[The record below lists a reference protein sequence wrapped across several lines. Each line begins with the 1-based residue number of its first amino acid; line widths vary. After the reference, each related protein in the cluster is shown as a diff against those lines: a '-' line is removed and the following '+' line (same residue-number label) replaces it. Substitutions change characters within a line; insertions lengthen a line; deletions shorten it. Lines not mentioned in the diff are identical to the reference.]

1 MNATPEQAAGPSLV
15 PYYLILFGM
24 SAGLASVMTLLAEF
38 RNKLGF
44 SQFGIGLGIAMGLA
58 GAGANIVIAA
68 RSVEKTAQALED
80 IRALG
85 VEAHGITVDVTQE
98 SAIQRMV
105 TSTIDNMGRL
115 DILVNNSGIAV
126 RAQPQELTS
135 AQWDSVVDVNLRGA
149 FLASKEAYAQ
159 MVKAG
164 GGKVIN
170 VGSMYSIFGSDW
182 GSPYAASKGG
192 LVQLTKSL
200 ALAWAKD
207 NIQVNAVLPG
217 WIVTDLTR
225 GIQDA
230 DPNRYDNIS
239 RRIPT
244 GRWGEP
250 SELAGAAV
258 FLASTASDYVTG
270 ATLAVD
276 GGYSSA

>member
-1 MNATPEQAAGPSLV
+1 MASQK
-15 PYYLILFGM
+15 LFDLTGKV
-24 SAGLASVMTLLAEF
+24 AVVTGG
-38 RNKLGF
+38 NG
-44 SQFGIGLGIAMGLA
+44 GIGLGIAMGLA

-68 RSVEKTAQALED
+68 RSVEKTAQALEN

-98 SAIQRMV
+98 PAIQRIV
-105 TSTIDNMGRL
+105 TSTIDHMGRL

-126 RAQPQELTS
+126 RAQPQELTA
-135 AQWDSVVDVNLRGA
+135 AQWDSVVDVNLRAA
-149 FLASKEAYAQ
+149 FLASKAAYAQ

-182 GSPYAASKGG
+182 GAPYAASKGG

-200 ALAWAKD
+200 AVAWAKD

-270 ATLAVD
+270 ATLAID

>member
-1 MNATPEQAAGPSLV
+1 MTSHK
-15 PYYLILFGM
+15 LFDLTGKV
-24 SAGLASVMTLLAEF
+24 AVVTGG
-38 RNKLGF
+38 NG
-44 SQFGIGLGIAMGLA
+44 GIGLGIAMGLA

-80 IRALG
+80 IRTLG

-98 SAIQRMV
+98 PAIQRMV
-105 TSTIDNMGRL
+105 TSTIDHMGRL

-126 RAQPQELTS
+126 RAQPQELTA
-135 AQWDSVVDVNLRGA
+135 AQWDSVVDVNLRAA

-200 ALAWAKD
+200 AVAWAKD

>member
-1 MNATPEQAAGPSLV
+1 MTSQK
-15 PYYLILFGM
+15 LFDLTGKV
-24 SAGLASVMTLLAEF
+24 AVVTGG
-38 RNKLGF
+38 NG
-44 SQFGIGLGIAMGLA
+44 GIGLGIAMGLA

-98 SAIQRMV
+98 PAIQRMV
-105 TSTIDNMGRL
+105 TSTIDHMGRL

-135 AQWDSVVDVNLRGA
+135 AQWDSVMDVNLRGA

-200 ALAWAKD
+200 AVAWAKD

>member
-1 MNATPEQAAGPSLV
+1 LTNQ
-15 PYYLILFGM
+15 
-24 SAGLASVMTLLAEF
+24 
-38 RNKLGF
+38 K
-44 SQFGIGLGIAMGLA
+44 QFDLTGKVAVVTGGNGGIGLGIAMGLA
-58 GAGANIVIAA
+58 GAGANIVVAA

-85 VEAHGITVDVTQE
+85 VEAHSVNVDVTQE
-98 SAIQRMV
+98 PAIQRMV
-105 TSTIDNMGRL
+105 TDTIDHMGRL

-126 RAQPQELTS
+126 RAQPEDLTA
-135 AQWDSVVDVNLRGA
+135 AQWDSVMDVNLRAA
-149 FLASKEAYAQ
+149 FLASREVYSH
-159 MVKAG
+159 MVSAG

-182 GSPYAASKGG
+182 GAPYAASKGG

-200 ALAWAKD
+200 AVAWAKD

-258 FLASTASDYVTG
+258 FLASAASDYVTG
-270 ATLAVD
+270 ATLTVD
-276 GGYSSA
+276 GGYSVT

>member
-1 MNATPEQAAGPSLV
+1 MASQK
-15 PYYLILFGM
+15 LFDLTGKV
-24 SAGLASVMTLLAEF
+24 AVVTGG
-38 RNKLGF
+38 NG
-44 SQFGIGLGIAMGLA
+44 GIGLGIAMGLA

-68 RSVEKTAQALED
+68 RSVEKTAQALEN

-98 SAIQRMV
+98 PAIQRIV
-105 TSTIDNMGRL
+105 TSTIDHMGRL

-126 RAQPQELTS
+126 RAQPQELTA
-135 AQWDSVVDVNLRGA
+135 AQWDSVVDVNLRAA
-149 FLASKEAYAQ
+149 FLASKAAYAQ
-159 MVKAG
+159 MVEAG

-182 GSPYAASKGG
+182 GAPYAASKGG

-200 ALAWAKD
+200 AVAWAKD

-270 ATLAVD
+270 ATLAID

>member
-1 MNATPEQAAGPSLV
+1 VTSQK
-15 PYYLILFGM
+15 LFDLTGKV
-24 SAGLASVMTLLAEF
+24 AVVTGG
-38 RNKLGF
+38 NG
-44 SQFGIGLGIAMGLA
+44 GIGLGIAMGLA

-98 SAIQRMV
+98 PAIQRMV
-105 TSTIDNMGRL
+105 TSTIDHMGRL

-126 RAQPQELTS
+126 RAQPQELTAS
-135 AQWDSVVDVNLRGA
+135 QWDSVVDVNLRAA

-182 GSPYAASKGG
+182 GAPYAASKGG

-200 ALAWAKD
+200 AVAWAKD

-258 FLASTASDYVTG
+258 FLASTASGYVTG

>member
-1 MNATPEQAAGPSLV
+1 MASQK
-15 PYYLILFGM
+15 LFDLTGKV
-24 SAGLASVMTLLAEF
+24 AVVTGG
-38 RNKLGF
+38 NG
-44 SQFGIGLGIAMGLA
+44 GIGLGIAMGLA

-68 RSVEKTAQALED
+68 RSVEKTAQALEN

-98 SAIQRMV
+98 PAIQRIV
-105 TSTIDNMGRL
+105 TSTIDHMGRL

-126 RAQPQELTS
+126 RAQPQELTA
-135 AQWDSVVDVNLRGA
+135 AQWDPVVDVNLRAA
-149 FLASKEAYAQ
+149 FLASKAAYAQ

-182 GSPYAASKGG
+182 GAPYAASKGG

-200 ALAWAKD
+200 AVAWAKD
-207 NIQVNAVLPG
+207 NIQVNTVLPG

-270 ATLAVD
+270 ATLAID

>member
-1 MNATPEQAAGPSLV
+1 MTSQK
-15 PYYLILFGM
+15 LFDLTGKV
-24 SAGLASVMTLLAEF
+24 AVVTGG
-38 RNKLGF
+38 NG
-44 SQFGIGLGIAMGLA
+44 GIGLGIAMGLA

-98 SAIQRMV
+98 PAIQRMI
-105 TSTIDNMGRL
+105 TNTIDHMGRL

-126 RAQPQELTS
+126 RAQPQELTA
-135 AQWDSVVDVNLRGA
+135 AQWDSVVDVNLRAA
-149 FLASKEAYAQ
+149 FLASKAAYAQ

-182 GSPYAASKGG
+182 GAPYAASKGG

-200 ALAWAKD
+200 AVAWAKD

-230 DPNRYDNIS
+230 DTNRYDNIS

>member
-1 MNATPEQAAGPSLV
+1 MTSQK
-15 PYYLILFGM
+15 LFDLTGKV
-24 SAGLASVMTLLAEF
+24 AVITGG
-38 RNKLGF
+38 NG
-44 SQFGIGLGIAMGLA
+44 GIGLGIAMGLA

-80 IRALG
+80 IRTLG

-98 SAIQRMV
+98 PAIQRMV
-105 TSTIDNMGRL
+105 TSTIDHMGRR
-115 DILVNNSGIAV
+115 DIRVNNSGIAV
-126 RAQPQELTS
+126 RAQPQELTAS
-135 AQWDSVVDVNLRGA
+135 QWDSVVDVNLRAA

-200 ALAWAKD
+200 AVAWAKD

>member
-1 MNATPEQAAGPSLV
+1 MPDLSPFELTGKVAVVTGGNG
-15 PYYLILFGM
+15 
-24 SAGLASVMTLLAEF
+24 
-38 RNKLGF
+38 
-44 SQFGIGLGIAMGLA
+44 GIGLGIAMGLA
-58 GAGANIVIAA
+58 GAGANIVVAA

-98 SAIQRMV
+98 PAIQRMV
-105 TSTIDNMGRL
+105 TNTIDHMGRL

-126 RAQPQELTS
+126 RAQPQDLTA
-135 AQWDSVVDVNLRGA
+135 AQWDSV
-149 FLASKEAYAQ
+149 S
-159 MVKAG
+159 AG

-170 VGSMYSIFGSDW
+170 VGSMYSLFGSDW
-182 GSPYAASKGG
+182 GAPYAASKAG

-200 ALAWAKD
+200 AVAWAKD

-217 WIVTDLTR
+217 WFVTDLTR
-225 GIQDA
+225 GIPDA
-230 DPNRYDNIS
+230 DPDRYDNIN

-250 SELAGAAV
+250 SELGGAAV
-258 FLASTASDYVTG
+258 FLATAASDYVTG
-270 ATLAVD
+270 AALTVD

>member
-1 MNATPEQAAGPSLV
+1 MASQK
-15 PYYLILFGM
+15 LFDLTGKV
-24 SAGLASVMTLLAEF
+24 AVVTGG
-38 RNKLGF
+38 NG
-44 SQFGIGLGIAMGLA
+44 GIGLGIAMGLA

-68 RSVEKTAQALED
+68 RSVEKTAQAVEN

-98 SAIQRMV
+98 PAIQRIV
-105 TSTIDNMGRL
+105 TSTIDHMGRL

-126 RAQPQELTS
+126 RAQPQELTA
-135 AQWDSVVDVNLRGA
+135 AQWDSVVDVNLRAA
-149 FLASKEAYAQ
+149 FLASKAAYAQ

-182 GSPYAASKGG
+182 GAPYAASKGG

-200 ALAWAKD
+200 AVAWAKD

-270 ATLAVD
+270 ATLAID

>member
-1 MNATPEQAAGPSLV
+1 MASQK
-15 PYYLILFGM
+15 LFDLPGKV
-24 SAGLASVMTLLAEF
+24 AVVTGG
-38 RNKLGF
+38 NG
-44 SQFGIGLGIAMGLA
+44 GIGLGIAMGLA

-68 RSVEKTAQALED
+68 RSVEKTAQALEN

-98 SAIQRMV
+98 PAIQRIV
-105 TSTIDNMGRL
+105 TSTIDHMGRL

-126 RAQPQELTS
+126 RAQPQELTA
-135 AQWDSVVDVNLRGA
+135 AQWDSVVDVNLRAA
-149 FLASKEAYAQ
+149 FLASKAAYPQ
-159 MVKAG
+159 MVTAG

-182 GSPYAASKGG
+182 GAPYAASKGG

-200 ALAWAKD
+200 AVAWAKD

-270 ATLAVD
+270 ATLAID

>member
-1 MNATPEQAAGPSLV
+1 MTSQK
-15 PYYLILFGM
+15 LFDLTGKV
-24 SAGLASVMTLLAEF
+24 AVVTGG
-38 RNKLGF
+38 NG
-44 SQFGIGLGIAMGLA
+44 GIGLGIAMGLA

-98 SAIQRMV
+98 PAIQRMV
-105 TSTIDNMGRL
+105 TSTIDHMGRL

-126 RAQPQELTS
+126 RAQPQELTA
-135 AQWDSVVDVNLRGA
+135 AQWDSVVDVNLRAA

-182 GSPYAASKGG
+182 GAPYAASKGG

-200 ALAWAKD
+200 AVAWAKD

>member
-1 MNATPEQAAGPSLV
+1 VASQK
-15 PYYLILFGM
+15 LFDLTGKV
-24 SAGLASVMTLLAEF
+24 AVVTGG
-38 RNKLGF
+38 NG
-44 SQFGIGLGIAMGLA
+44 GIGLGIAMGLA

-98 SAIQRMV
+98 PAIQRMV
-105 TSTIDNMGRL
+105 TSTIDHMGRL

-200 ALAWAKD
+200 AVAWAKD

>member
-1 MNATPEQAAGPSLV
+1 MTSQK
-15 PYYLILFGM
+15 LFDLTGKV
-24 SAGLASVMTLLAEF
+24 AVITGG
-38 RNKLGF
+38 NG
-44 SQFGIGLGIAMGLA
+44 GIGLGIAMGLA

-80 IRALG
+80 IRTLG

-98 SAIQRMV
+98 PAIQRMV
-105 TSTIDNMGRL
+105 TSTIDHMGRL

-135 AQWDSVVDVNLRGA
+135 AQWDSVMDVNLRGA

-200 ALAWAKD
+200 AVAWAKD

>member
-1 MNATPEQAAGPSLV
+1 MTSQK
-15 PYYLILFGM
+15 LFDLTGKV
-24 SAGLASVMTLLAEF
+24 AVVTGG
-38 RNKLGF
+38 NG
-44 SQFGIGLGIAMGLA
+44 GIGLGIAMGLA

-98 SAIQRMV
+98 PAIQRMV
-105 TSTIDNMGRL
+105 TSTIDHMGRL

-126 RAQPQELTS
+126 RAQPQELTAS
-135 AQWDSVVDVNLRGA
+135 QWDSVVDVNLRAA

-182 GSPYAASKGG
+182 GAPYAASKGG

-200 ALAWAKD
+200 AVAWAKD

-258 FLASTASDYVTG
+258 FLASTASGYVTG

>member
-1 MNATPEQAAGPSLV
+1 MASQK
-15 PYYLILFGM
+15 LFDLTGKV
-24 SAGLASVMTLLAEF
+24 AVVTGG
-38 RNKLGF
+38 NG
-44 SQFGIGLGIAMGLA
+44 GIGLGIAMGLA

-68 RSVEKTAQALED
+68 RSVEKTAQALEN

-98 SAIQRMV
+98 PAIQRIV
-105 TSTIDNMGRL
+105 TSTIDHMGRL

-126 RAQPQELTS
+126 RAQPQELTA
-135 AQWDSVVDVNLRGA
+135 AQWDSVVDVNLRAA
-149 FLASKEAYAQ
+149 FLASKAAYAQ

-182 GSPYAASKGG
+182 GAPYAASKAG

-200 ALAWAKD
+200 AVAWAKD

-270 ATLAVD
+270 ATLAID

>member
-1 MNATPEQAAGPSLV
+1 MTSQK
-15 PYYLILFGM
+15 LFDLTGKV
-24 SAGLASVMTLLAEF
+24 AVITGG
-38 RNKLGF
+38 NG
-44 SQFGIGLGIAMGLA
+44 GIGLGIAMGLA

-80 IRALG
+80 IRTLG

-98 SAIQRMV
+98 PAIQRIV
-105 TSTIDNMGRL
+105 TSTIDHMGRL

-126 RAQPQELTS
+126 RAQPQELTA
-135 AQWDSVVDVNLRGA
+135 AQWDSVVDVNLRAA

-200 ALAWAKD
+200 AVAWAKD

>member
-1 MNATPEQAAGPSLV
+1 MTSQK
-15 PYYLILFGM
+15 LFDLTGKV
-24 SAGLASVMTLLAEF
+24 AVVTGG
-38 RNKLGF
+38 NG
-44 SQFGIGLGIAMGLA
+44 GIGLGIAMGLA

-68 RSVEKTAQALED
+68 RSVEKPAQALED
-80 IRALG
+80 IRTWG

-98 SAIQRMV
+98 PAIQRMV
-105 TSTIDNMGRL
+105 TSTIDHMGRL

-135 AQWDSVVDVNLRGA
+135 AQWDSVMDVNLRGA

-200 ALAWAKD
+200 AVAWAKD

>member
-1 MNATPEQAAGPSLV
+1 MTSQN
-15 PYYLILFGM
+15 LFDLTGKV
-24 SAGLASVMTLLAEF
+24 AVVTGG
-38 RNKLGF
+38 NG
-44 SQFGIGLGIAMGLA
+44 GIGLGIAMGLA

-80 IRALG
+80 IRTLG

-98 SAIQRMV
+98 PAIQRMV
-105 TSTIDNMGRL
+105 TSTIDHMGRL

-126 RAQPQELTS
+126 RAQPQELTA
-135 AQWDSVVDVNLRGA
+135 AQWDSVVDVNLRAA

-182 GSPYAASKGG
+182 GAPYAASKGG

-200 ALAWAKD
+200 AVAWAKD

>member
-1 MNATPEQAAGPSLV
+1 MPDLSPFELTGKVAVVTGGNG
-15 PYYLILFGM
+15 
-24 SAGLASVMTLLAEF
+24 
-38 RNKLGF
+38 
-44 SQFGIGLGIAMGLA
+44 GIGLGIAMGLA
-58 GAGANIVIAA
+58 GAGANIVVAA

-98 SAIQRMV
+98 PAIQRMV
-105 TSTIDNMGRL
+105 TNTIDHMGRL

-126 RAQPQELTS
+126 RAQPQDLTA
-135 AQWDSVVDVNLRGA
+135 AQWDSVVDVNLRAA
-149 FLASKEAYAQ
+149 FLASKEVYSH
-159 MVKAG
+159 MVSAG

-170 VGSMYSIFGSDW
+170 VGSMYSLFGSDW
-182 GSPYAASKGG
+182 GAPYAACKAG

-200 ALAWAKD
+200 AVAGAKD

-217 WIVTDLTR
+217 WFVTDLTR
-225 GIQDA
+225 GIPEA
-230 DPNRYDNIS
+230 DPNRYDNIN

-250 SELAGAAV
+250 SELGGAAV
-258 FLASTASDYVTG
+258 FLASAASDYVTG
-270 ATLAVD
+270 AALTVD

>member
-1 MNATPEQAAGPSLV
+1 MASQK
-15 PYYLILFGM
+15 LFDLTGKV
-24 SAGLASVMTLLAEF
+24 AVVTGG
-38 RNKLGF
+38 NG
-44 SQFGIGLGIAMGLA
+44 GIGLGIAMGLA

-68 RSVEKTAQALED
+68 RSVEKTAQALEN

-98 SAIQRMV
+98 PAIQRIV
-105 TSTIDNMGRL
+105 TSTIDHMGRL

-126 RAQPQELTS
+126 RAQPQELTA
-135 AQWDSVVDVNLRGA
+135 AQWDSVVDVNLRAA
-149 FLASKEAYAQ
+149 FLASKAVYAQ

-182 GSPYAASKGG
+182 GAPYAASKGG

-200 ALAWAKD
+200 AVAWAKD

-230 DPNRYDNIS
+230 DLNRYDNIS

-250 SELAGAAV
+250 SEVAGAAV

-270 ATLAVD
+270 ATLAID